1 MNVSSA
7 IFEQLE
13 PGSMP
18 GFELRIYV
26 VGSGFQRR
34 AIPVL
39 ARVGNVPVEQIFLAT
54 DGAGFSGFLATRPND
69 GDRLFVRYADDRE
82 FSTSVVFGEF
92 RNA

>member
-13 PGSMP
+13 PGSVP

-34 AIPVL
+34 AASVL
-39 ARVGNVPVEQIFLAT
+39 ARVGNVPVEQIFLAS
-54 DGAGFSGFLATRPND
+54 DGAGFSGFLAARPND
-69 GDRLFVRYADDRE
+69 GDRLFVRYADGRE
-82 FSTSVVFGEF
+82 FTTSVVFGEF